1 MKKNRKQLPYKGT
14 LVHNMPKD
22 VCFTCEHYGCTDSI
36 ECQCMGL
43 EKSGRIRMMFRRLLT
58 GNKFK
63 ESH

>member
-22 VCFTCEHYGCTDSI
+22 VCFICEHYGCTDSI

-43 EKSGRIRMMFRRLLT
+43 EKAGRIRMKVINR
-58 GNKFK
+58 
-63 ESH
+63 